1 MNEPWRIFL
10 AEGFILPHH
19 FDKSMTQALLF
30 GILDIDF
37 LKIAVGIF
45 IVMICFGLLQKAKI
59 LGKSKIINFFIAAI
73 IAFFLIRNDNLV
85 SFILNFSSNIAVL
98 LLAGLVFVMVMS
110 LSGISGAWL
119 MKIFLSVL
127 LILPFLDVY
136 PFYLLRIYLPPSA
149 FKVLAV
155 IDAVIIIL
163 IWILWKRK

>member
-73 IAFFLIRNDNLV
+73 IAFF
-85 SFILNFSSNIAVL
+85 
-98 LLAGLVFVMVMS
+98 FVQE
-110 LSGISGAWL
+110 
-119 MKIFLSVL
+119 
-127 LILPFLDVY
+127 
-136 PFYLLRIYLPPSA
+136 
-149 FKVLAV
+149 
-155 IDAVIIIL
+155 
-163 IWILWKRK
+163 